1 MPKRDL
7 IVRLEDIR
15 TMIASI
21 ESIMASAC
29 DEASLCNSEVHKL
42 ALERAFEIIGEALYQ
57 IQKEHADA
65 WVTDVSK
72 IVSLRHLLA
81 HDYFKVKHELL
92 WQFGEEKIPALKREV
107 MDWIDRE
114 NLRLFGTTQP
124 KID

>member
-15 TMIASI
+15 AMIHSI
-21 ESIMASAC
+21 ESIMKDAGSETA
-29 DEASLCNSEVHKL
+29 LCNSEVHKL
-42 ALERAFEIIGEALYQ
+42 ALERAFEIIGEALFQ
-57 IQKEHADA
+57 IQKDHATA
-65 WVTDVSK
+65 WITDVSK

-92 WQFGEEKIPALKREV
+92 WQFGIEKIPALKQEV
-107 MDWIDRE
+107 LNWIDKE

-124 KID
+124 NID

>member
-1 MPKRDL
+1 
-7 IVRLEDIR
+7 
-15 TMIASI
+15 MIQSI
-21 ESIMASAC
+21 ESIMQDAGS
-29 DEASLCNSEVHKL
+29 EARLCNSEVHKL

-57 IQKEHADA
+57 IQKGCSGA

-92 WQFGEEKIPALKREV
+92 WQFGEQNIPSLKQEV
-107 MDWIDRE
+107 LNWIDKE

-124 KID
+124 KLD